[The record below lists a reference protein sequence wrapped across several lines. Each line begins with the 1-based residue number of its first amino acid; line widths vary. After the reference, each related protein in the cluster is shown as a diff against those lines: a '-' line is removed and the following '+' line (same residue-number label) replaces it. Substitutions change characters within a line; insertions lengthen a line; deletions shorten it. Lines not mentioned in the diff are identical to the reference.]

1 MQLDNAAISQA
12 QSQILQ
18 IPPEPPDP
26 DLPEIV
32 RPDRQSGVPGGSLP
46 RYALPRGPRG
56 RGVLAPVQG
65 FARARANRFGDRA
78 REIAPHR
85 PLKTPRRP
93 DPVDVIVISF
103 HKRDRYA

>member
-1 MQLDNAAISQA
+1 M
-12 QSQILQ
+12 
-18 IPPEPPDP
+18 
-26 DLPEIV
+26 
-32 RPDRQSGVPGGSLP
+32 
-46 RYALPRGPRG
+46 
-56 RGVLAPVQG
+56 APVQG